1 MSITKEKKAL
11 LVAAVKLAYEY
22 YQDKETKDQY
32 LNLLKWIKNVETV
45 HCLKWT
51 NNDET
56 NNDTTSTNRNHYY
69 WI

>member
-45 HCLKWT
+45 HCLKWI